1 MFRRFVISIQY
12 HCLSFLSS
20 LCHSNLFM
28 LDFGMLPDGGLRR
41 NIDNGIYEEARG
53 LSLIVIIM
61 LLLPPLTH

>member
-1 MFRRFVISIQY
+1 
-12 HCLSFLSS
+12 
-20 LCHSNLFM
+20 M

-61 LLLPPLTH
+61 LLPPLTH